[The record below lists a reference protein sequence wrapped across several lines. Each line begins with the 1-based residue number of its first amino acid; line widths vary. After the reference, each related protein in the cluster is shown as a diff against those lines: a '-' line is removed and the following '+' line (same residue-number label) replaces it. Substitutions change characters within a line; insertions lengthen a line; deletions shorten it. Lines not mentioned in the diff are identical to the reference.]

1 MTQDFQQGDLVQ
13 LKSGGPVLTVTTI
26 RSNTAIVCTYFN
38 TVSGQ
43 FLIASFAPAA
53 LKHHGTAPSAVFNN
67 VGKVPTST
75 F

>member
-26 RSNTAIVCTYFN
+26 RSNTSIVCTYFN

-43 FLIASFAPAA
+43 FLVTSFNPSA